1 MKLIYSGNTSKGSVE
16 YSTDAGD
23 TFVPVTL
30 AELKN
35 GVELSTNDLSKIQV
49 RAGNKTFTDIDVL
62 KKFKVVDEKL
72 PRYTENEISI
82 DFYVANIFEN
92 ESSFKI
98 GETTVHKNLFHEHE
112 FDSDYN
118 LFKETQYPNSYEG
131 IYATISFKAPSN
143 MQSFDNGTNF
153 NVCFKNKESGEIVQD
168 IVCKSLDELENAKNN
183 WNVIIEYLNNNREAT
198 EYKTIGTIDYE
209 IKSEWSDIFN
219 YELNSAENYVSD
231 YFAGKDFSES
241 LLSKITDEIR
251 DIYSQN
257 INSSSH
263 SESTI
268 LGYINDKLDEYR
280 SELEERLDKDG
291 DGNIEYYYVEV
302 PESQFN
308 EETYSGGLN
317 YITKQAPIGTT
328 LSEVLNGDSS
338 NTYIVGSYTSGNN
351 FSYIYYYSDGSLSDS
366 YLKSSEDFGN
376 DYYISEGIKI
386 IKVVPDSEENES
398 H

>member
-1 MKLIYSGNTSKGSVE
+1 MKLIYSGNASKGSVE
-16 YSTDAGD
+16 YSIDAGN

-30 AELKN
+30 ADLKN
-35 GVELSTNDLSKIQV
+35 GVELITNDLANIQV
-49 RAGNKTFTDIDVL
+49 RAGNKTFTDINVL
-62 KKFKVVDEKL
+62 KKFNVIDEKL

-92 ESSFKI
+92 ESNFKI

-131 IYATISFKAPSN
+131 VYAIISFKAPSN
-143 MQSFDNGTNF
+143 MRSFDNGTNF

-168 IVCKSLDELENAKNN
+168 IVCKSLDELVNAKNN
-183 WNVIIEYLNNNREAT
+183 WNVIVEYLKGDEAT
-198 EYKTIGTIDYE
+198 EYKTIGAIDYE

-219 YELNSAENYVSD
+219 YELKSAENYVSD

-241 LLSKITDEIR
+241 LISMITDEIR
-251 DIYSQN
+251 DIYSLYV
-257 INSSSH
+257 NSNS

-268 LGYINDKLDEYR
+268 LRNINIRLNEYNSDLDY
-280 SELEERLDKDG
+280 LDTDG
-291 DGNIEYYYVEV
+291 SGSIKYYYAEI

-308 EETYSGGLN
+308 DEIDSGSLN
-317 YITKQAPIGTT
+317 YSEMYAPIGTT

-338 NTYIVGSYTSGNN
+338 NTYIVGENTSSNK
-351 FSYIYYYSDGSLSDS
+351 FSYIIRNYSDGSLNSGYIKPSNYFSSNYCISD
-366 YLKSSEDFGN
+366 GV
-376 DYYISEGIKI
+376 KI
-386 IKVVPDSEENES
+386 IKVVHENN
-398 H
+398 

>member
-16 YSTDAGD
+16 YSIDEGS

-35 GVELSTNDLSKIQV
+35 GVELFTNDLSKIRV

-62 KKFKVVDEKL
+62 KKFKVIDEKL
-72 PRYTENEISI
+72 PRYAENEISI

-98 GETTVHKNLFHEHE
+98 GETTVYKNLFHEHE

-143 MQSFDNGTNF
+143 MQSFDYGTNF

-168 IVCKSLDELENAKNN
+168 IVCFSFDELENAKNN
-183 WNVIIEYLNNNREAT
+183 WNVIVEYISNNGKAT

-219 YELNSAENYVSD
+219 YELKSAENYVSD

-241 LLSKITDEIR
+241 LLNRIANEIR
-251 DIYSQN
+251 DIYSQY
-257 INSSSH
+257 ISSSY

-268 LGYINDKLDEYR
+268 LGYINDRLNDYNSDLEYLDT
-280 SELEERLDKDG
+280 DG
-291 DGNIEYYYVEV
+291 SGSIKYYYAEI

-308 EETYSGGLN
+308 DEIDSGSLN
-317 YITKQAPIGTT
+317 YSEMYAPIGTT

-338 NTYIVGSYTSGNN
+338 NTYIVGEYTSGNN
-351 FSYIYYYSDGSLSDS
+351 FSYVINSGTDGSLNTG
-366 YLKSSEDFGN
+366 YLKSSDYFGS

-386 IKVVPDSEENES
+386 IKVIHENN
-398 H
+398 

>member
-1 MKLIYSGNTSKGSVE
+1 MKLIYSGNASKGSVE
-16 YSTDAGD
+16 YSIDAGG

-35 GVELSTNDLSKIQV
+35 GVELFTNDLANIQV

-62 KKFKVVDEKL
+62 KKFKVIDEKL

-112 FDSDYN
+112 FDSYYN

-131 IYATISFKAPSN
+131 IYAIISFKAPSN
-143 MQSFDNGTNF
+143 MRSFDDGTNF
-153 NVCFKNKESGEIVQD
+153 NVCFKNKESGEIAQN
-168 IVCKSLDELENAKNN
+168 IVCFNFDELKNAKNN
-183 WNVIIEYLNNNREAT
+183 WNVIVEYINNNGKAT
-198 EYKTIGTIDYE
+198 EYKTIGAIDYE

-219 YELNSAENYVSD
+219 YELNSAENYVSN

-241 LLSKITDEIR
+241 LLNRITNEIR

-257 INSSSH
+257 VGH
-263 SESTI
+263 SEGTI

-280 SELEERLDKDG
+280 SDLDYLDTDG
-291 DGNIEYYYVEV
+291 SGSIKYYYAEI

-308 EETYSGGLN
+308 NETDSGDLN
-317 YITKQAPIGTT
+317 YMEKNAPIGTT

-338 NTYIVGSYTSGNN
+338 NTYIVGYYSSDNN
-351 FSYIYYYSDGSLSDS
+351 FSYVIHSRADGSLNSGYIKSSDS
-366 YLKSSEDFGN
+366 FGS

-386 IKVVPDSEENES
+386 IKVVHENN
-398 H
+398 

>member
-1 MKLIYSGNTSKGSVE
+1 MKLIYSGNASKGSVE
-16 YSTDAGD
+16 YSIDEGS

-35 GVELSTNDLSKIQV
+35 GVELFTNDLSKIQV

-62 KKFKVVDEKL
+62 KKFKVIDEKL
-72 PRYTENEISI
+72 PRYSENEISI

-131 IYATISFKAPSN
+131 IYAIISFKAPSN
-143 MQSFDNGTNF
+143 MQSFDCGTNF
-153 NVCFKNKESGEIVQD
+153 NVCFKNKESGEIVQN

-183 WNVIIEYLNNNREAT
+183 WNVIVEYITNNGKAT

-219 YELNSAENYVSD
+219 YELKSAENYVSD

-241 LLSKITDEIR
+241 LLNRIANEIR
-251 DIYSQN
+251 DIYSQY
-257 INSSSH
+257 ISSSY
-263 SESTI
+263 SESSI
-268 LGYINDKLDEYR
+268 LGYINDRLNDYNSDLDY
-280 SELEERLDKDG
+280 LDTDG
-291 DGNIEYYYVEV
+291 SGSIKYYYAEI

-308 EETYSGGLN
+308 DEIDSGSLN
-317 YITKQAPIGTT
+317 YSEMYAPIGTT

-338 NTYIVGSYTSGNN
+338 NTYIVGEYTSGNN
-351 FSYIYYYSDGSLSDS
+351 FSYVINSGTDGSLNTG
-366 YLKSSEDFGN
+366 YLKSSDYFGS

-386 IKVVPDSEENES
+386 IKVVHENN
-398 H
+398 

>member
-1 MKLIYSGNTSKGSVE
+1 MKLIYSGNASKGSVE
-16 YSTDAGD
+16 YSIDAGD

-30 AELKN
+30 ADLKN
-35 GVELSTNDLSKIQV
+35 GVELFTNDLADIRV

-62 KKFKVVDEKL
+62 KKFKVIDEKL

-118 LFKETQYPNSYEG
+118 LFKETYPNSYEG

-143 MQSFDNGTNF
+143 MQSFDCGTNF

-168 IVCKSLDELENAKNN
+168 IVCKSFDELENAKNN
-183 WNVIIEYLNNNREAT
+183 WNVIVEYITNNGKAT

-219 YELNSAENYVSD
+219 YELKSAENYVSD

-241 LLSKITDEIR
+241 LLNRIADEIR
-251 DIYSQN
+251 DIYSQYV
-257 INSSSH
+257 NSSY
-263 SESTI
+263 SESSI
-268 LGYINDKLDEYR
+268 LGYINDRLNDYNSDLDY
-280 SELEERLDKDG
+280 LDTDG
-291 DGNIEYYYVEV
+291 SGSIKYYYAEI

-308 EETYSGGLN
+308 DKIDSGSLN
-317 YITKQAPIGTT
+317 YSEMYAPIGTT
-328 LSEVLNGDSS
+328 LSEVSNGDSS
-338 NTYIVGSYTSGNN
+338 NTYIVGSYSSGNN
-351 FSYIYYYSDGSLSDS
+351 FSYVINSGIDGSLNSG
-366 YLKSSEDFGN
+366 YLKSSDYFGS

-386 IKVVPDSEENES
+386 IKVVHENN
-398 H
+398 

>member
-1 MKLIYSGNTSKGSVE
+1 MKLIYSGNASKGSVE
-16 YSTDAGD
+16 YSIDAGS

-35 GVELSTNDLSKIQV
+35 GVELFTNDLSKIQV

-62 KKFKVVDEKL
+62 KKFKVIDEKL

-131 IYATISFKAPSN
+131 IYAIISFKAPSN
-143 MQSFDNGTNF
+143 MQSFDCGTNF
-153 NVCFKNKESGEIVQD
+153 NVCFKNKESGEIVQN

-183 WNVIIEYLNNNREAT
+183 WNVIVEYITNNGKAT

-219 YELNSAENYVSD
+219 YELKSAENYVSD

-241 LLSKITDEIR
+241 LLNRIANEIR
-251 DIYSQN
+251 DIYSQY
-257 INSSSH
+257 ISSIY

-268 LGYINDKLDEYR
+268 LGYINDRLNDYNSDLNEYLDT
-280 SELEERLDKDG
+280 DG
-291 DGNIEYYYVEV
+291 SGSIKYYYAEI

-308 EETYSGGLN
+308 DEIDSGSLN
-317 YITKQAPIGTT
+317 YSEMYAPIGTT

-338 NTYIVGSYTSGNN
+338 NTYIAGYYTNGNN
-351 FSYIYYYSDGSLSDS
+351 FSYVINSGTDGSINGG
-366 YLKSSEDFGN
+366 YLKSSDYFGS

-386 IKVVPDSEENES
+386 IKVVHENN
-398 H
+398 

>member
-1 MKLIYSGNTSKGSVE
+1 MKLIYSGNASKGSVE
-16 YSTDAGD
+16 YSIDAGN

-30 AELKN
+30 ADLKN
-35 GVELSTNDLSKIQV
+35 GVELITNDLANVQV
-49 RAGNKTFTDIDVL
+49 RAGNKTFTDINVL
-62 KKFKVVDEKL
+62 KKFNVIDEKL

-92 ESSFKI
+92 ESNFKI

-131 IYATISFKAPSN
+131 VYAIISFKAPSN
-143 MQSFDNGTNF
+143 MRSFDNGTNF

-168 IVCKSLDELENAKNN
+168 IVCKSLDELVNAKNN
-183 WNVIIEYLNNNREAT
+183 WNVIVEYLKGDEAT
-198 EYKTIGTIDYE
+198 EYKTIGAIDYE

-219 YELNSAENYVSD
+219 YELKSAENYVSD

-241 LLSKITDEIR
+241 LISMITDEIR
-251 DIYSQN
+251 DIYSLYV
-257 INSSSH
+257 NSNS

-268 LGYINDKLDEYR
+268 LRNINIRLNEYNSDLDY
-280 SELEERLDKDG
+280 LDTDG
-291 DGNIEYYYVEV
+291 SGSIKYYYAEI

-308 EETYSGGLN
+308 DEIDSGSLN
-317 YITKQAPIGTT
+317 YSEMYAPIGTT

-338 NTYIVGSYTSGNN
+338 NTYIVGENTSSNK
-351 FSYIYYYSDGSLSDS
+351 FSYIIRNYSDGSLNSGYIKPSNYFSSNYCISD
-366 YLKSSEDFGN
+366 GV
-376 DYYISEGIKI
+376 KI
-386 IKVVPDSEENES
+386 IKVVHENN
-398 H
+398 

>member
-1 MKLIYSGNTSKGSVE
+1 MKLIYSGNSSKGLVE
-16 YSTDAGD
+16 YSIDAGE
-23 TFVPVTL
+23 TFLPVTL

-35 GVELSTNDLSKIQV
+35 GVELSTNDLANIQV
-49 RAGNKTFTDIDVL
+49 RAGNKTFTEISVL
-62 KKFKVVDEKL
+62 KKFKVIDEKL

-131 IYATISFKAPSN
+131 IYATISFKAPSK
-143 MQSFDNGTNF
+143 MVSFDNGTNF

-198 EYKTIGTIDYE
+198 EYKTIGAIDYE

-241 LLSKITDEIR
+241 LLSKIADEIR

-257 INSSSH
+257 VNSSSH

-268 LGYINDKLDEYR
+268 LGYINDKLDNYR
-280 SELEERLDKDG
+280 SDLDYLDSDSSGSIK
-291 DGNIEYYYVEV
+291 YYYAEV

-308 EETYSGGLN
+308 DETYSGDLK
-317 YITKQAPIGTT
+317 YIEKYAPIGTT

-351 FSYIYYYSDGSLSDS
+351 FSYIYHYSDGSLNEG
-366 YLKSSEDFGN
+366 YVKSSEDFGN

-386 IKVVPDSEENES
+386 IKVVDENN
-398 H
+398 

>member
-16 YSTDAGD
+16 YSIDEGS

-35 GVELSTNDLSKIQV
+35 GVELFTNDLSKIRV

-62 KKFKVVDEKL
+62 KKFKVIDEKL
-72 PRYTENEISI
+72 PRYAENEISI

-131 IYATISFKAPSN
+131 IYAIISFKAPSN
-143 MQSFDNGTNF
+143 MQSFDSGTNF
-153 NVCFKNKESGEIVQD
+153 NVCFKNKESGEIVQN

-183 WNVIIEYLNNNREAT
+183 WNVIIEYINNNGKAT

-209 IKSEWSDIFN
+209 IKSEWPEIFN
-219 YELNSAENYVSD
+219 YELNSAEYYVSD

-241 LLSKITDEIR
+241 LLNKIANEIR
-251 DIYSQN
+251 DTYSQY
-257 INSSSH
+257 INNYG
-263 SESTI
+263 ESTT
-268 LGYINDKLDEYR
+268 LRYINDKLNDYN
-280 SELEERLDKDG
+280 SDL
-291 DGNIEYYYVEV
+291 EYYLDTDGSGSIKYYYAEV
-302 PESQFN
+302 AESQFN
-308 EETYSGGLN
+308 EETSSGDLN
-317 YITKQAPIGTT
+317 FTEMYAPIGTT

-338 NTYIVGSYTSGNN
+338 NTYIVGEYTSGNG
-351 FSYIYYYSDGSLSDS
+351 FDYIIYNNYSDGSLNSG
-366 YLKSSEDFGN
+366 YLKSSDYFGS
-376 DYYISEGIKI
+376 DYFISEGIKI
-386 IKVVPDSEENES
+386 IKVVHENN
-398 H
+398 

>member
-1 MKLIYSGNTSKGSVE
+1 MKLIYSGNTSNGSVK

-35 GVELSTNDLSKIQV
+35 GVELSTNVLANIQV
-49 RAGNKTFTDIDVL
+49 RAGNKTFTEIDVL

-72 PRYTENEISI
+72 PRYAENEISI

-131 IYATISFKAPSN
+131 IYAIISFKAPSN
-143 MQSFDNGTNF
+143 MMSFDNGTNF
-153 NVCFKNKESGEIVQD
+153 NVCFKNKESGEIVQN
-168 IVCKSLDELENAKNN
+168 IVCKSLDELVNAKNN
-183 WNVIIEYLNNNREAT
+183 WNVIVEYLNNREAT

-219 YELNSAENYVSD
+219 YEFNSAENYVSD

-241 LLSKITDEIR
+241 LLSKIADEIR
-251 DIYSQN
+251 DIYSQYAN
-257 INSSSH
+257 NSH

-268 LGYINDKLDEYR
+268 LGHINDRLNDYNSDLEYLD
-280 SELEERLDKDG
+280 SDNSGSIK
-291 DGNIEYYYVEV
+291 YYYAEV

-308 EETYSGGLN
+308 DETDSSDLK
-317 YITKQAPIGTT
+317 YIEKYAPIGTT
-328 LSEVLNGDSS
+328 LSEVLKDDSS
-338 NTYIVGSYTSGNN
+338 NTYIVGNYKSGNN
-351 FSYIYYYSDGSLSDS
+351 FSHIIYNNNSDGSLNSG
-366 YLKSSEDFGN
+366 YLKSSNYFGS

>member
-1 MKLIYSGNTSKGSVE
+1 MKLIYSGNASKGSVE
-16 YSTDAGD
+16 YSIDEGS

-35 GVELSTNDLSKIQV
+35 GVELFTNDLSKIRV

-62 KKFKVVDEKL
+62 KKFKVIDEKL
-72 PRYTENEISI
+72 PRYAENEISI

-98 GETTVHKNLFHEHE
+98 GETTVYKNLFHEHE

-143 MQSFDNGTNF
+143 MQSFDYGTNF

-168 IVCKSLDELENAKNN
+168 IVCFSFDELENAKNN
-183 WNVIIEYLNNNREAT
+183 WNVIVEYISNNGKAT

-219 YELNSAENYVSD
+219 YELKSAENYVSD

-241 LLSKITDEIR
+241 LLNRIANEIR
-251 DIYSQN
+251 DIYSQY
-257 INSSSH
+257 ISSSY

-268 LGYINDKLDEYR
+268 LGYINDRLNDYNSDLEYLDT
-280 SELEERLDKDG
+280 DG
-291 DGNIEYYYVEV
+291 SGSIKYYYAEI

-308 EETYSGGLN
+308 DEIDSGSLN
-317 YITKQAPIGTT
+317 YSEMYAPIGTT

-338 NTYIVGSYTSGNN
+338 NTYIVGEYTSGNN
-351 FSYIYYYSDGSLSDS
+351 FSYVINSGTDGSLNTG
-366 YLKSSEDFGN
+366 YLKSSDYFGS

-386 IKVVPDSEENES
+386 IKVIHENN
-398 H
+398 

>member
-1 MKLIYSGNTSKGSVE
+1 MKLIYSGNASKGSVE
-16 YSTDAGD
+16 YSIDAGD

-30 AELKN
+30 ADLKN
-35 GVELSTNDLSKIQV
+35 GVELFTNDLADIRV

-62 KKFKVVDEKL
+62 KKFKVIDEKL

-118 LFKETQYPNSYEG
+118 LFKETYPNSYEG

-143 MQSFDNGTNF
+143 MQSFDCGTNF

-168 IVCKSLDELENAKNN
+168 IVCKSFDELENAKNN
-183 WNVIIEYLNNNREAT
+183 WNVIVEYITNNGKAT

-219 YELNSAENYVSD
+219 YELKSAENYVSD

-241 LLSKITDEIR
+241 LLNRIADEIR
-251 DIYSQN
+251 DIYSQYV
-257 INSSSH
+257 NSSY
-263 SESTI
+263 SESSI
-268 LGYINDKLDEYR
+268 LGYINDRLNDYNSDLDY
-280 SELEERLDKDG
+280 LDTDG
-291 DGNIEYYYVEV
+291 SGSIKYYYAEI

-308 EETYSGGLN
+308 DKIDSGSLN
-317 YITKQAPIGTT
+317 YSEMYAPIGTT

-338 NTYIVGSYTSGNN
+338 NTYIVGSYSSGNN
-351 FSYIYYYSDGSLSDS
+351 FSYVINSGIDGSLNSG
-366 YLKSSEDFGN
+366 YLKSSDYFGS

-386 IKVVPDSEENES
+386 IKVVHENN
-398 H
+398 

>member
-1 MKLIYSGNTSKGSVE
+1 MKLIYSGNASKGSVE
-16 YSTDAGD
+16 YSIDAGS

-30 AELKN
+30 ADLKN
-35 GVELSTNDLSKIQV
+35 GVELFTNDLSKIQV

-62 KKFKVVDEKL
+62 KKFKVIDEKL
-72 PRYTENEISI
+72 PRYAENEISI

-98 GETTVHKNLFHEHE
+98 GETTVYKNLFHEHE

-131 IYATISFKAPSN
+131 IYAIISFKAPSN
-143 MQSFDNGTNF
+143 MQSFDYGTNF

-168 IVCKSLDELENAKNN
+168 IVCFSFDELENAKNN
-183 WNVIIEYLNNNREAT
+183 WNVIVEYISNNGKAT

-219 YELNSAENYVSD
+219 YELKSAENYVSD

-241 LLSKITDEIR
+241 LLNRIANEIR
-251 DIYSQN
+251 DIYSQY
-257 INSSSH
+257 ISSSY

-268 LGYINDKLDEYR
+268 LGYINDRLNDYNSDLEYLDT
-280 SELEERLDKDG
+280 DG
-291 DGNIEYYYVEV
+291 SGSIKYYYAEI

-308 EETYSGGLN
+308 DEIDSGSLN
-317 YITKQAPIGTT
+317 YSEMYAPIGTT

-338 NTYIVGSYTSGNN
+338 NTYIVGEYTSGNN
-351 FSYIYYYSDGSLSDS
+351 FSYVINSGTDGSLNTG
-366 YLKSSEDFGN
+366 YLKSSDYFGS

-386 IKVVPDSEENES
+386 IKVIHENN
-398 H
+398 